1 MVSPWL
7 VSVAATLLLKMKIDE
22 IIALSFLIVTQHT
35 LPFVVYFRISF
46 GEESELV
53 LSFFS

>member
-22 IIALSFLIVTQHT
+22 IIAFSFLIVTQHT